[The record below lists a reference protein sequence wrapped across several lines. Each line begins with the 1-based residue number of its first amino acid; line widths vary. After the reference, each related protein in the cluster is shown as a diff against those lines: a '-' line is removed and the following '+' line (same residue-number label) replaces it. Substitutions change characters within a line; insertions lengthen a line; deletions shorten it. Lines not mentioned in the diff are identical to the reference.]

1 MNGYKLRLLGAGL
14 LLLVLV
20 GLLSGW
26 SELFASGAWLATLVQ
41 LGSLVL
47 GLALVYRGE
56 NAPPARF
63 S

>member
-1 MNGYKLRLLGAGL
+1 MNGYKLRLLGAVL

-56 NAPPARF
+56 NATPARF

>member
-56 NAPPARF
+56 NARPARF
-63 S
+63 G

>member
-56 NAPPARF
+56 NAMPARF